1 MKQSILLVLAI
12 FAFSAAQAQLALD
25 QVVNEVV
32 GSTSVAED
40 NELTAEWLVIN
51 TSDATVRLRARRE
64 IISTVSP
71 MNIPYQIGAEGARE
85 RFCWG
90 ELCFDYG
97 TGITPDIESLLVTIE
112 PGESD
117 NTFKGLYE
125 HMGVEGVSR
134 FRYCFFDVDD
144 ESIEICREVAYCVDA
159 AECVVGVAERAEPSL
174 GNMGP
179 NPVLGQAAFNF
190 DFGASAGTVQRSV
203 VIYNMVGSIVKE
215 ITVNGSVGTI
225 FINGQEF
232 EAGIYFYAMLE
243 NGTPVATR
251 KFVVAN

>member
-1 MKQSILLVLAI
+1 MKQSVLLLLAFLSI
-12 FAFSAAQAQLALD
+12 TIVHAQLALD

-32 GSTSVAED
+32 GSTTVAED

-51 TSDATVRLRARRE
+51 TSDETVRLRARRE

-71 MNIPYQIGAEGARE
+71 MNIPYQIGGEGARE

-97 TGITPDIESLLVTIE
+97 TGLTPEIESLLVTIE
-112 PGESD
+112 PGASN

-134 FRYCFFDVDD
+134 FRYCFFDVDNA
-144 ESIEICREVAYCVDA
+144 SIEICQEVAYCVDA
-159 AECVVGVAERAEPSL
+159 AECVVSVAERSEPSL

-179 NPVLGQAAFNF
+179 NPVVGQAAFNF
-190 DFGASAGTVQRSV
+190 DFGAAAGNAQRSV

-215 ITVNGSVGTI
+215 ITINGSAGTV
-225 FINGQEF
+225 FINGQDY
-232 EAGIYFYAMLE
+232 EAGIYFYAILE